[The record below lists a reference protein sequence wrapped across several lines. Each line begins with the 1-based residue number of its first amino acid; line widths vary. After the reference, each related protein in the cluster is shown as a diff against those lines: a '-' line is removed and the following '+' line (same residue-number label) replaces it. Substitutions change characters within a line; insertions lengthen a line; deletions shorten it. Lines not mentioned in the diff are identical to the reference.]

1 MVLLLLEHA
10 LVVVLVARAVEVR
23 GEWEVIALMET
34 VVVELVVLYRV
45 HISPNRKP
53 ISVMFSVVPPVR
65 LHLLRRTVRSDTENT
80 IPVKPLG
87 TRLLINDVLDT

>member
-10 LVVVLVARAVEVR
+10 LVVVLVARAVR